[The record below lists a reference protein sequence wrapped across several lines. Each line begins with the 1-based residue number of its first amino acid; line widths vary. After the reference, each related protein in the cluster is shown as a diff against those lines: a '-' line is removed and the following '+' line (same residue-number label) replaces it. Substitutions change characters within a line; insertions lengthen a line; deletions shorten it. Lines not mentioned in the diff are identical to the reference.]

1 MSNNSDF
8 KLEVNFRMIP
18 AYIGVLALAFNL
30 FSWSV
35 TVQEWGYPG
44 SLWESST
51 NTSRFIFVLSSLVL
65 MAAII
70 LHLLEFGGP
79 KNIRGRPILTLG
91 TAGLLI
97 MLSDLNVLLEFDNLF
112 GGYGGGMSG
121 VFKVFLVLGIIANFA
136 MAVTDIIFRSLKPKE
151 NKNQ

>member
-35 TVQEWGYPG
+35 TFEDWGYGG
-44 SLWESST
+44 SLWQLST
-51 NTSRFIFVLSSLVL
+51 NTSRILFVASSLVL

-79 KNIRGRPILTLG
+79 RSIRGRPILTLG
-91 TAGLLI
+91 TSGLLV
-97 MLSDLNVLLEFDNLF
+97 MLSQLDILLKYDGL
-112 GGYGGGMSG
+112 SG
-121 VFKVFLVLGIIANFA
+121 IFTAFVALGVIANFS

-151 NKNQ
+151 

>member
-35 TVQEWGYPG
+35 TLLEWGGGGG
-44 SLWESST
+44 SLWQLSS
-51 NTSRFIFVLSSLVL
+51 NTSRILFVASSLVL

-79 KNIRGRPILTLG
+79 RSIRGRPILTLG
-91 TAGLLI
+91 TSGLLV
-97 MLSDLNVLLEFDNLF
+97 MLSQLDILLAYNRL
-112 GGYGGGMSG
+112 SG
-121 VFKVFLVLGIIANFA
+121 IFTAFVVLGVIANFS

-151 NKNQ
+151 

>member
-35 TVQEWGYPG
+35 TFEDWGYGG
-44 SLWESST
+44 SLWQLST
-51 NTSRFIFVLSSLVL
+51 NTSRILFVASSLVL

-79 KNIRGRPILTLG
+79 RSIRGRPILTLG
-91 TAGLLI
+91 TSGLLV
-97 MLSDLNVLLEFDNLF
+97 MLSQLDILLKYDGL
-112 GGYGGGMSG
+112 SG
-121 VFKVFLVLGIIANFA
+121 IFTAFVVLGVIANFS

-151 NKNQ
+151 

>member
-35 TVQEWGYPG
+35 TFEAWGYGG
-44 SLWESST
+44 SLWQLST
-51 NTSRFIFVLSSLVL
+51 NTSRILFVASSLVL

-79 KNIRGRPILTLG
+79 RSIRGRPILTLG
-91 TAGLLI
+91 TSGLLV
-97 MLSDLNVLLEFDNLF
+97 MLSQLDILLKYDGL
-112 GGYGGGMSG
+112 SG
-121 VFKVFLVLGIIANFA
+121 IFTAFVALGVIANFS

-151 NKNQ
+151 

>member
-35 TVQEWGYPG
+35 TFEDWGYGG
-44 SLWESST
+44 SLWQLST
-51 NTSRFIFVLSSLVL
+51 NASRILFVASSLVL

-70 LHLLEFGGP
+70 FHLLEFGGP
-79 KNIRGRPILTLG
+79 RSIRGRPILTLG
-91 TAGLLI
+91 TSGLLV
-97 MLSDLNVLLEFDNLF
+97 MLSQLDILLKYDGL
-112 GGYGGGMSG
+112 SG
-121 VFKVFLVLGIIANFA
+121 IFTVFVALGVIANLS

-151 NKNQ
+151 

>member
-35 TVQEWGYPG
+35 TFEDWGYGG
-44 SLWESST
+44 SLWQLST
-51 NTSRFIFVLSSLVL
+51 NTSRILFVASSLVL

-79 KNIRGRPILTLG
+79 RSIRGRPILTLG
-91 TAGLLI
+91 TSGLLV
-97 MLSDLNVLLEFDNLF
+97 MLSQLDILLMYDGL
-112 GGYGGGMSG
+112 SG
-121 VFKVFLVLGIIANFA
+121 IFTAFVVLGVIANFS

-151 NKNQ
+151 

>member
-35 TVQEWGYPG
+35 TFEDWGYGG
-44 SLWESST
+44 SLWQLST
-51 NTSRFIFVLSSLVL
+51 NTSRILFVASSLVL

-79 KNIRGRPILTLG
+79 RSIRGRPILTLG
-91 TAGLLI
+91 TSGLLV
-97 MLSDLNVLLEFDNLF
+97 MLSQLDILLKYDGL
-112 GGYGGGMSG
+112 SG
-121 VFKVFLVLGIIANFA
+121 IFTVFVALGVIANLS

-151 NKNQ
+151 

>member
-35 TVQEWGYPG
+35 TFEAWGYGG
-44 SLWESST
+44 SLWQLST
-51 NTSRFIFVLSSLVL
+51 NTSRILFVASSLVL

-79 KNIRGRPILTLG
+79 RSIRGRPILTLG
-91 TAGLLI
+91 TSGLLV
-97 MLSDLNVLLEFDNLF
+97 MLSQLDILLMYDGL
-112 GGYGGGMSG
+112 SG
-121 VFKVFLVLGIIANFA
+121 IFTAFVALGVIANFS

-151 NKNQ
+151 